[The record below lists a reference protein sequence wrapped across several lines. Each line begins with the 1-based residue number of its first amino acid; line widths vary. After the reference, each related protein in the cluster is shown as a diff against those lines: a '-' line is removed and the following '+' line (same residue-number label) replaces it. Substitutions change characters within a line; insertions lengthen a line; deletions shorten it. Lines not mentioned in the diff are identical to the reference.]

1 MYVRWRM
8 ERSAMES
15 QSYLKGSE
23 GLCALY
29 LFISPFVRTSRDA
42 EHVRTKPKASHKQNE
57 TKDGMVHV

>member
-1 MYVRWRM
+1 
-8 ERSAMES
+8 MES